1 MSVAKNSR
9 IHPTS
14 SGRSYQRLRSPIFAR
29 SFQPRALGSAAMRSR
44 TSRRRLAMRARSSSG
59 TSLAAGVV
67 EDRLDVR
74 GDRAPQAPV
83 GGAQGGDPRA
93 VDRVAVAVGHLVAM
107 GEEQRVAD
115 ALLVELDDLQLRQ
128 QQLREGDGP
137 VLYLEAIAERD
148 LVAHAERADEDVDL
162 AVVRRV
168 EEEAD

>member
-1 MSVAKNSR
+1 MSVEKKMRPAQ
-9 IHPTS
+9 TS
-14 SGRSYQRLRSPIFAR
+14 SGSSYQRLRSPIFAR

-74 GDRAPQAPV
+74 GDRAPV

-162 AVVRRV
+162 AAVLRF